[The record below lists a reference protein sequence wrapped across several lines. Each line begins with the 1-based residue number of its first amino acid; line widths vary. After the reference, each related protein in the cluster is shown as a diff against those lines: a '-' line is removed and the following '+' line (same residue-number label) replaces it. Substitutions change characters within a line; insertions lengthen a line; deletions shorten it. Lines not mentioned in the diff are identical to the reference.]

1 MSPSVPAEGLLTAAH
16 CWGDVRGENQLL
28 LRATGR
34 KMSTTDRENRDGLW
48 GELSAALGEA
58 TLPLLKQNQPG
69 SRLD

>member
-1 MSPSVPAEGLLTAAH
+1 
-16 CWGDVRGENQLL
+16 
-28 LRATGR
+28 
-34 KMSTTDRENRDGLW
+34 MSTTDRENRDGLW

>member
-16 CWGDVRGENQLL
+16 CWGDVLFRG
-28 LRATGR
+28 TGR

>member
-16 CWGDVRGENQLL
+16 CWGDALF
-28 LRATGR
+28 RATGR